1 MQPNDDDGHLMTLH
15 PCHRLLLTFI
25 TVSIALWLPEG
36 ALAASAPYPGD
47 SWDEPSP
54 ASTGWSAD
62 KLQAADEVAR
72 SIGTDAYLVVHRGV
86 VVHKFGEVTKP
97 MNLASVRKSV
107 LSVLYGIEVDRSRI
121 DLNKTVAELGI
132 DDRGGLSEA
141 EKTATVRELLEA
153 RSGIY
158 HPAAYETAGA
168 KRDRPY
174 RGSHKPGTHWYYN
187 NWDFNALGTIF
198 AKFTGSDVFAS
209 LDKELARPLG
219 FQDFSLSR
227 DTEYV
232 SELSSS
238 HPAYVMRLSAR
249 DLARVGLLMARGG
262 RWQDRQIVSARWLA
276 ESTTSYSDVSPGLGY
291 GYLWWVGRD
300 NQAFGQRY
308 PGAVFSARGNFGQF
322 VLVDP
327 SRDLVIVHRVDMG
340 RLFKREVTVARFGDL
355 LAKILAAAPSGF

>member
-1 MQPNDDDGHLMTLH
+1 MTFH
-15 PCHRLLLTFI
+15 PCHRLLLALI
-25 TVSIALWLPEG
+25 AVSIALWLPEC
-36 ALAASAPYPGD
+36 ALAASAPYPGEF
-47 SWDEPSP
+47 WDEPSP

-62 KLQAADEVAR
+62 QLQAADEVAR

-86 VVHKFGEVTKP
+86 VVHKFGAVAKP
-97 MNLASVRKSV
+97 MNLASVRKSI
-107 LSVLYGIEVDRSRI
+107 LSVLYGIEVDRNRI
-121 DLNKTVAELGI
+121 DLNKTLRELGI
-132 DDRGGLSEA
+132 DDKGGLSEA
-141 EKTATVRELLEA
+141 EKTATVRQLLEA

-158 HPAAYETAGA
+158 HAAAYETAGM
-168 KRDRPY
+168 KTDRPF
-174 RGSHKPGTHWYYN
+174 RGSHEPGTSWYYN

-198 AKFTGSDVFAS
+198 AKFTGSDVFTS
-209 LDKELARPLG
+209 LDQELARPLG

-232 SELSSS
+232 SEPSST

-249 DLARVGLLMARGG
+249 DLARIGLLMARGG
-262 RWQDRQIVSARWLA
+262 RWQAGQIVSTRWFT

-300 NQAFGQRY
+300 HWAFGQRF

-327 SRDLVIVHRVDMG
+327 SRDLVVVHRVDMD
-340 RLFKREVTVARFGDL
+340 RLFKREVTVARFADL
-355 LAKILAAAPSGF
+355 LARILAAAPSGF

>member
-1 MQPNDDDGHLMTLH
+1 MTLH
-15 PCHRLLLTFI
+15 PCHRCLLTFMA
-25 TVSIALWLPEG
+25 VLVALWLPEG
-36 ALAASAPYPGD
+36 ALAERATYPGD
-47 SWDEPSP
+47 VWNEPSP

-62 KLQAADEVAR
+62 RLQVADEVAR
-72 SIGTDAYLVVHRGV
+72 SLGTDAYLVVHRGV

-107 LSVLYGIEVDRSRI
+107 LSVLYGIEVDRNRI
-121 DLNKTVAELGI
+121 DLSKTLAELGI
-132 DDRGGLSEA
+132 DDRGGLSEV
-141 EKTATVRELLEA
+141 EKTATVRELLQA
-153 RSGIY
+153 RSGVY
-158 HPAAYETAGA
+158 HAAAYETAGA
-168 KRDRPY
+168 KADRPY
-174 RGSHKPGTHWYYN
+174 RGSHKPGTYWYYN
-187 NWDFNALGTIF
+187 NWDFNALGTIY
-198 AKFTGSDVFAS
+198 AKFTGNDVFAS

-232 SELSSS
+232 SELSST

-262 RWQDRQIVSARWLA
+262 RWQDRQVVSARWLT

-300 NQAFGQRY
+300 NRAFGQRF

-322 VLVDP
+322 VLVNP

-340 RLFKREVTVARFGDL
+340 RPFKREVTVARFGDL